1 MVERIIHLEIEG
13 KAALG
18 FDTGLSSQAFAQAK
32 FAQSIVQEGRIVYPD
47 GRIESWQASGVLEYK
62 NGESPTMAI
71 WGPAFPGERLDLL
84 AADPARRDEALEALR
99 YWIAARSG
107 ESDRLRNEFLGPA
120 KESPQAG
127 VAGSGTNAA
136 RPRPGESDRLRNEFL
151 GPAGA
156 LVVTASRQSLR
167 FPRGTIL
174 FSPERLAARCLQAEG
189 EDRWREGAES
199 LVNPELG
206 REAAVFT
213 AGALLYRILAGQA
226 AFPNRNMDLL
236 HQDIREGVFLPVRLA
251 APGLDEDLAS
261 LIDRAIAGL
270 PAPGSA
276 KTGSTRAGSA
286 KAGSATGG
294 RPGLGELAAALGPP
308 GSGGADSFFRPL
320 DEGKQEL
327 LAGERAQFEKKR
339 KLTVNTRRFVIRNS
353 AILGGSL
360 AALAALILVAYS
372 IVAGRKDLP
381 TTKGMEPVQVIEA
394 YYNAF
399 GELDH
404 TMMDACVI
412 NKAGKRDIEM
422 VTNFFVLSRVRQAY
436 EYTSDIMLS
445 AQKWQDQGSSLTK
458 SQVFGVTDLDIRQ
471 AGGDESEDQVQYR
484 ASYTLWIPAEAEGSP
499 EPGDQNAAGTNPAAE
514 AEQGS
519 LPRGYPITDELTLV
533 RRKGDWRISGLER
546 DSAL

>member
-1 MVERIIHLEIEG
+1 MAERIIHLEVEG

-32 FAQSIVQEGRIVYPD
+32 FAQSIVQEGRVVYPD
-47 GRIESWQASGVLEYK
+47 GKIENWQASGVLEYK
-62 NGESPTMAI
+62 NGESPTMVI

-99 YWIAARSG
+99 YWMAARSG
-107 ESDRLRNEFLGPA
+107 EDKGPGA
-120 KESPQAG
+120 NG
-127 VAGSGTNAA
+127 YLV
-136 RPRPGESDRLRNEFL
+136 
-151 GPAGA
+151 PAGA
-156 LVVTASRQSLR
+156 LVVTAARQTPR
-167 FPRGTIL
+167 FPRGTLL
-174 FSPERLAARCLQAEG
+174 FSPERLAVRCLQAEG

-199 LVNPELG
+199 LINPELG
-206 REAAVFT
+206 GEAAVFT
-213 AGALLYRILAGQA
+213 AGALLYRILTGQA
-226 AFPNRNMDLL
+226 PFPNRNIDLL
-236 HQDIREGVFLPVRLA
+236 HQDIREGVFLPARFA
-251 APGLDEDLAS
+251 APGLDEDLAK
-261 LIDRAIAGL
+261 LMDRAMAGL

-276 KTGSTRAGSA
+276 KTRSVRTGSVRNSPTGGIGSG
-286 KAGSATGG
+286 KAGSVTG
-294 RPGLGELAAALGPP
+294 RPDLGELAAAIGPA
-308 GSGGADSFFRPL
+308 GSGGAALFFRPL
-320 DEGKQEL
+320 DEETQER
-327 LAGERAQFEKKR
+327 LAEERAQLEKKR

-360 AALAALILVAYS
+360 AALVALLLVAYS
-372 IVAGRKDLP
+372 IIAGRKDLP
-381 TTKGMEPVQVIEA
+381 TTRGMEPLQVIEA

-436 EYTSDIMLS
+436 EYVPDIMLP
-445 AQKWQDQGSSLTK
+445 AQKWRDQGSPLTK

-471 AGGDESEDQVQYR
+471 TGGDERADQVQYR
-484 ASYTLWIPAEAEGSP
+484 ASYTLWIPAESDSSADPDTRDGPS
-499 EPGDQNAAGTNPAAE
+499 AGANPAAE

-519 LPRGYPITDELTLV
+519 LPRGYPITDELTMV

-546 DSAL
+546 ESAL

>member
-1 MVERIIHLEIEG
+1 MVERIIHLEVEG

-32 FAQSIVQEGRIVYPD
+32 FAESIVQEGRVVYPD
-47 GRIESWQASGVLEYK
+47 GRIENWRASGVLEYK
-62 NGESPTMAI
+62 NGERPTMVI
-71 WGPAFPGERLDLL
+71 WGPPFPGERLDLL
-84 AADPARRDEALEALR
+84 AADPARRDEALDALR
-99 YWIAARSG
+99 YWIAARSSEKG
-107 ESDRLRNEFLGPA
+107 GPESNEYII
-120 KESPQAG
+120 
-127 VAGSGTNAA
+127 
-136 RPRPGESDRLRNEFL
+136 
-151 GPAGA
+151 PAGA
-156 LVVTASRQSLR
+156 LVVTAALQRPG
-167 FPRGTIL
+167 FPRGSIL
-174 FSPERLAARCLQAEG
+174 FSPERLALRCLQAEG

-213 AGALLYRILAGQA
+213 AGALLYRILAGQDP
-226 AFPNRNMDLL
+226 FPNRNIDLL
-236 HQDIREGVFLPVRLA
+236 HQDIREGVFLPLRLA

-261 LIDRAIAGL
+261 LIDKAIAGL

-276 KTGSTRAGSA
+276 KAGSTRIGSGRAGSPA
-286 KAGSATGG
+286 EG
-294 RPGLGELAAALGPP
+294 RPGLGELAAALGPA
-308 GSGGADSFFRPL
+308 GSGGVASFFRPL
-320 DEGKQEL
+320 DEEKRERL
-327 LAGERAQFEKKR
+327 TEERAQLEKKR

-360 AALAALILVAYS
+360 AAFAALILIAYS
-372 IVAGRKDLP
+372 IIAGRKDLP
-381 TTKGMEPVQVIEA
+381 TTRGMEPLQVIEA

-404 TMMDACVI
+404 TLMDACVI

-436 EYTSDIMLS
+436 EYIPDIMLS
-445 AQKWQDQGSSLTK
+445 AQKWQDQGSPLTK

-471 AGGDESEDQVQYR
+471 TGGDENAGELYYR
-484 ASYTLWIPAEAEGSP
+484 ASYTLWIPAEADSSADP
-499 EPGDQNAAGTNPAAE
+499 AAQDSSANPSANSAAE